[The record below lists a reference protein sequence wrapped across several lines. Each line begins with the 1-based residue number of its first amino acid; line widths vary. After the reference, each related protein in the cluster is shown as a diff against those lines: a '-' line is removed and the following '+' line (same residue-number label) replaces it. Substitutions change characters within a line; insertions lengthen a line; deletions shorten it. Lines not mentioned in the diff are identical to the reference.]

1 MNTARTARGNRLGLA
16 LTGLVLLVGGG
27 YLITR
32 SRGAFGS
39 RQAQDPIYSAGTA
52 GWIHDQRPWFWVVLA
67 ALAVILAALLIRWLL
82 AQLRSDSLN
91 RIALDT
97 DTDTDTSS
105 GRGSGRAGLPAAALT
120 AAVGAEIDSYPGV
133 SKVRAS
139 LAGTPDR
146 PELRLR
152 VTIDPDADLARVRR
166 RITGQALADARTAL
180 DTEHLPTQLRLTV
193 GRRAR
198 PKRHEI

>member
-1 MNTARTARGNRLGLA
+1 MTTP
-16 LTGLVLLVGGG
+16 V
-27 YLITR
+27 
-32 SRGAFGS
+32 
-39 RQAQDPIYSAGTA
+39 
-52 GWIHDQRPWFWVVLA
+52 
-67 ALAVILAALLIRWLL
+67 
-82 AQLRSDSLN
+82 
-91 RIALDT
+91 
-97 DTDTDTSS
+97 
-105 GRGSGRAGLPAAALT
+105 PAAP
-120 AAVGAEIDSYPGV
+120 SC
-133 SKVRAS
+133 KVRAS
-139 LAGTPDR
+139 LAGTPDQ